1 MVGEG
6 QGGLCLGL
14 GLNQLQNSEPAGNS
28 ALVLG
33 LVPASVCLYLL
44 RQIQ

>member
-6 QGGLCLGL
+6 QGLCLGS

-28 ALVLG
+28 ALQFG
-33 LVPASVCLYLL
+33 LIPTSVCLQLL
-44 RQIQ
+44 QQTQ

>member
-1 MVGEG
+1 MCVWMVGEG
-6 QGGLCLGL
+6 QGLCLGS
-14 GLNQLQNSEPAGNS
+14 GLNQQQNSESAGNS

-44 RQIQ
+44 R